1 MDKKDIFVKIKE
13 VEKIN
18 LKPGDVLLIKL
29 IEETSHSDASCILKN
44 MVKLFPNNKVVVF
57 IGDVK
62 FQAVEQQEV

>member
-13 VEKIN
+13 IEKIN

-29 IEETSHSDASCILKN
+29 IEEVSHSHADHVLKN

-62 FQAVEQQEV
+62 FQAVEQQEA